1 MKSKLYFYYGAMGA
15 AKTSQL
21 LITNFNYLEK
31 GMTTILIT
39 PEIDNRCEK
48 GIIKS
53 RIGME
58 AKADIVANN
67 QKNLY
72 KEVLIYKEVL
82 NNLKYKTI
90 DVIIVDEVQF
100 LTVKQINQLSDIVD
114 QLNITVLCFG
124 LKTDFKNKLFP
135 GSKRLIELA
144 DTIIE
149 LKTMCHCGKKATCN
163 MRINN
168 GKAIKNGSQIQ
179 VGGNESYV
187 AVCRKCWKDGRI
199 T

>member
-31 GMTTILIT
+31 GMNSILIT
-39 PEIDNRCEK
+39 PAIDDRHQK

-53 RIGME
+53 RIGIE
-58 AKADIVANN
+58 AKADIVT
-67 QKNLY
+67 Y
-72 KEVLIYKEVL
+72 KQTNIFKEIVQFS
-82 NNLKYKTI
+82 KSKTI

-114 QLNITVLCFG
+114 DLNIPVLCFG
-124 LKTDFKNKLFP
+124 LKSDFKNKLFT
-135 GSKRLIELA
+135 GSKRLIELT

-149 LKTMCHCGKKATCN
+149 IKTMCHCGKKATCN
-163 MRINN
+163 MRIND

-179 VGGNESYV
+179 IGGNESYI
-187 AVCRKCWKDGRI
+187 AVCRKCWKNGLI
-199 T
+199 K

>member
-31 GMTTILIT
+31 GMRTVLIT
-39 PEIDNRCEK
+39 PEIDNRYEK

-67 QKNLY
+67 QTNLQ
-72 KEVLIYKEVL
+72 KELS
-82 NNLKYKTI
+82 NHLKSKKI

-100 LTVKQINQLSDIVD
+100 LTIKQINQLSDIVD
-114 QLNITVLCFG
+114 NLNIPVLCFG
-124 LKTDFKNKLFP
+124 LKTDFKNKLFA
-135 GSKRLIELA
+135 GSKRLFELT

-149 LKTMCHCGKKATCN
+149 LKTMCHCGKKAICN

-168 GKAIKNGSQIQ
+168 GRAIKNGSQIQ
-179 VGGNESYV
+179 IGGNESYI
-187 AVCRKCWKDGRI
+187 AVCRKCWKEGRI
-199 T
+199 I